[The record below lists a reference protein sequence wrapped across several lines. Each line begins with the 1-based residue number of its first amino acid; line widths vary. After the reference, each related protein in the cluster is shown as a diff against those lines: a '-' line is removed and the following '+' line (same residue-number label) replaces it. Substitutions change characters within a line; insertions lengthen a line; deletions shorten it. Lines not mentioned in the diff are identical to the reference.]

1 MRGPVLGAVSS
12 LNAGYAYCG
21 LYERDDEYRP
31 VHEVEPTVRLGL
43 RVFAV
48 VNAIMLTIVNIII
61 SESLLGKIVAP
72 AGMIVMVGFVFA
84 ITTDDAEPGITQT
97 ESMV

>member
-1 MRGPVLGAVSS
+1 MSS
-12 LNAGYAYCG
+12 THTNCFICSLTCCFP
-21 LYERDDEYRP
+21 L
-31 VHEVEPTVRLGL
+31 LFQ
-43 RVFAV
+43 VFAV

-84 ITTDDAEPGITQT
+84 ITTDDDAEPGITQA